1 MPEYG
6 PEKASNS
13 LQCCDIMQIY
23 IMKESRACHSV
34 NAYVMLVI
42 MTYSCQVMCRN
53 DLHTCT
59 ALYGFLNLSCFCRMC
74 FGLSADM
81 EHNLT
86 ELQQQQFNGEYFID
100 ILFSHVVIKLF

>member
-6 PEKASNS
+6 SEKTSNS

-23 IMKESRACHSV
+23 IMKESRAYHSV

-42 MTYSCQVMCRN
+42 SHIMTYSCQVMCKN
-53 DLHTCT
+53 DLHTYT

-86 ELQQQQFNGEYFID
+86 ELQQQQFNGKYFTYYFHI
-100 ILFSHVVIKLF
+100 